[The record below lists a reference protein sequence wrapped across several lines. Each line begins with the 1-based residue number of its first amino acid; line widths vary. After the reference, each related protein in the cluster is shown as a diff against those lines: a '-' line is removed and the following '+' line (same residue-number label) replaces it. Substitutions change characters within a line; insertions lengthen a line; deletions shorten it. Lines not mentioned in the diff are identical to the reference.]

1 MEEEQLADEIEE
13 GLEGGE
19 IDSDEDSAFTDQL
32 LIYTNQKEKS
42 EKALVIISRL
52 EEKVASLNKSIRQMT
67 AFDYEF

>member
-32 LIYTNQKEKS
+32 LKYTNQKEKS